1 MSAEI
6 PKDLLRG
13 TPDAQTNF
21 FQRALDSG
29 GVSPW
34 MTSEELSRRAPK
46 SRSRRFGRFSALL
59 IALSRLSPKS
69 LGALLKAGRPKGW
82 RAKK

>member
-34 MTSEELSRRAPK
+34 MTSEELSRRTQK
-46 SRSRRFGRFSALL
+46 SRSRQFGCFSALL
-59 IALSRLSPKS
+59 LALSRLSPKS
-69 LGALLKAGRPKGW
+69 LGALLKAGRLKGW